1 MNICLILGLL
11 CLVYGLTV
19 AIAGSGG
26 TKFFIVWIGI
36 AVILFALAGSASY
49 GNVGQNTADDQ
60 MDIWDIM
67 RRIFSVV
74 SCDRG
79 NGDLPDACAGRKKS
93 GLCDRAG
100 CTGARG

>member
-36 AVILFALAGSASY
+36 AVILFALAGLLHM
-49 GNVGQNTADDQ
+49 G
-60 MDIWDIM
+60 IWDRMPQMI
-67 RRIFSVV
+67 RWIFGILCGVFFLSFLVIEGMV
-74 SCDRG
+74 IRQMHAPF
-79 NGDLPDACAGRKKS
+79 LAGPKS
-93 GLCDRAG
+93 AFPKRL
-100 CTGARG
+100 

>member
-36 AVILFALAGSASY
+36 AVILFALAGLLH
-49 GNVGQNTADDQ
+49 
-60 MDIWDIM
+60 MEI
-67 RRIFSVV
+67 
-74 SCDRG
+74 
-79 NGDLPDACAGRKKS
+79 GR
-93 GLCDRAG
+93 AHV
-100 CTGARG
+100 

>member
-11 CLVYGLTV
+11 CLVYGLIV

-36 AVILFALAGSASY
+36 AVILFVLAGLFHM
-49 GNVGQNTADDQ
+49 GIWDRIPQIDQ
-60 MDIWDIM
+60 MDIRDIV
-67 RRIFSVV
+67 RRIFPVV

-79 NGDLPDACAGRKKS
+79 HGDSPDACAGR
-93 GLCDRAG
+93 R
-100 CTGARG
+100 

>member
-36 AVILFALAGSASY
+36 AVILFVLAGLLHM
-49 GNVGQNTADDQ
+49 G
-60 MDIWDIM
+60 MWD
-67 RRIFSVV
+67 RI
-74 SCDRG
+74 
-79 NGDLPDACAGRKKS
+79 P
-93 GLCDRAG
+93 
-100 CTGARG
+100 